1 MSTSEATV
9 EWGHDG
15 RQLVFMAS
23 VERDGR
29 PYSYSK
35 GFPLARLRFARDREA
50 EVQAMAR
57 ETVREMAVDLAQ
69 LQATFEARGDDK
81 NPATGR
87 HYGE

>member
-15 RQLVFMAS
+15 TQLVFTAS
-23 VERDGR
+23 VIHNNRH
-29 PYSYSK
+29 YSYSK
-35 GFPLARLRFARDREA
+35 GFPLARLRFAVDREGS
-50 EVQAMAR
+50 VQAMAR

-69 LQATFEARGDDK
+69 LDATFAARGDDK
-81 NPATGR
+81 NPETGR